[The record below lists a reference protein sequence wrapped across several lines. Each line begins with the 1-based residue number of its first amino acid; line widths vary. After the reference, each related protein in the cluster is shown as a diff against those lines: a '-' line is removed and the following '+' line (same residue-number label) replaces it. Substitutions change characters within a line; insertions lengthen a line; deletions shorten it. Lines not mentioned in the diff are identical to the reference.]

1 MELISYAAIH
11 NMFQR
16 SSFVF
21 QRVARLCEGFWLS
34 WSIKICASLCHW
46 QCFISRLETWPWTSK
61 AAARSGYD
69 PWSADNWEIL
79 IVTIQTSAAS
89 PPEILLGEE
98 TVALGVVHAEGVLKH
113 CVVLQGNL
121 LLLLRPNYSF
131 LLDWRL
137 SSVINMIY
145 TAFESKSDPLSGKNP
160 LSSFWHPPLLVVL
173 WNSSKVLWTRE
184 PFLTNDLGQHNLYV
198 FKVPHC
204 FRHFEIFAITSPPE
218 CDRIDNRLEEQKR
231 SQILGPRHHLF
242 ETCPH
247 LANNERSFA

>member
-1 MELISYAAIH
+1 MDLLQHLFFLWNWSDSAVWTYLVCKVWVFGMELISYAAIH

-16 SSFVF
+16 SSFVL

-69 PWSADNWEIL
+69 PWSADNWKIL
-79 IVTIQTSAAS
+79 IVTIQASAAS

-121 LLLLRPNYSF
+121 LLLLRSNYSF

-145 TAFESKSDPLSGKNP
+145 SIRRLSRSRTPLAEKI
-160 LSSFWHPPLLVVL
+160 
-173 WNSSKVLWTRE
+173 R
-184 PFLTNDLGQHNLYV
+184 
-198 FKVPHC
+198 
-204 FRHFEIFAITSPPE
+204 
-218 CDRIDNRLEEQKR
+218 
-231 SQILGPRHHLF
+231 
-242 ETCPH
+242 
-247 LANNERSFA
+247 